1 MFYLLSS
8 NVHHKEQT
16 SLRDYQMPFLICNVE
31 IICFVWGSP
40 FLTTA
45 TFEKTYNRKS
55 TLQQSFT

>member
-45 TFEKTYNRKS
+45 TFEKTY
-55 TLQQSFT
+55 